1 MTAVST
7 TFIIPSIGRPTLS
20 RSIASLHTQ
29 TNPNW
34 KSIIVYD
41 GVNPTEDFQSKKI
54 TTLQT
59 EKLGRIT
66 DSSYPHNEAGL
77 VRNIGLQNVD
87 TTWTSFLDDDDTITP
102 NYVDLLLSKY
112 SQFDLVIFRMHCTK
126 NNTIIPR
133 PNYNQIRFGN
143 VGISFS
149 FKTPKEPILFTK
161 NEGGEDF
168 EFVKN
173 LINQGYNYT
182 ITDEICYHVGY

>member
-1 MTAVST
+1 MNT

-20 RSIASLHTQ
+20 RSITSLYTQ

-34 KSIIVYD
+34 KSIIIYD
-41 GVNPTEDFQSKKI
+41 GINPTEDFQSEKVKTI
-54 TTLQT
+54 HTK
-59 EKLGRIT
+59 KLGIIT
-66 DSSYPHNEAGL
+66 EASNSHNQAGL
-77 VRNIGLQNVD
+77 VRNVGLKHVD

-112 SQFDLVIFRMHCTK
+112 SQFDLVIFRMYCAK
-126 NNTIIPR
+126 IKLIIPQ
-133 PNYNQIRFGN
+133 PNDNQIRFGN

-149 FKTPKEPILFTK
+149 FKTPKEPILFPK

-182 ITDEICYHVGY
+182 ITEEVCYHVGY

>member
-1 MTAVST
+1 MNT

-20 RSIASLHTQ
+20 SSIASLHRQ

-34 KSIIVYD
+34 KSIIIYD
-41 GVNPTEDFQSKKI
+41 NVNPTEDFQSEKI
-54 TTLQT
+54 KTFQT
-59 EKLGRIT
+59 NKLGRIT
-66 DSSYPHNEAGL
+66 SSSFPHNEAGL
-77 VRNIGLQNVD
+77 VRNVGLKNVD
-87 TTWTSFLDDDDTITP
+87 TTWTSFLDDDDTITS

-112 SQFDLVIFRMHCTK
+112 SQFDLVIFRMHCAK
-126 NNTIIPR
+126 NNLIIPR
-133 PNYNQIRFGN
+133 PKDNQIRFGN

-149 FKTPKEPILFTK
+149 FKTPKEPILFPK

-182 ITDEICYHVGY
+182 ITEEVCYRVRH